1 MKTVVKQI
9 HRGITAMAA
18 LTILTLPTWASEKG
32 GQGAK
37 PGTSHCDC
45 PSHAI
50 TQPLET
56 KHSDGLRDCTRSAKP
71 GGTLSPL
78 DLLVLHNE
86 QISKNQGQS
95 WGAVASQSA
104 DPLRVY
110 IPSRTATPWDTRFT
124 RRYLA
129 PPSNFLGNEV
139 WIRTTKYPRGLK
151 KVTVRNSFGQPF
163 RGGLEEDTRFFH
175 RLYATD

>member
-1 MKTVVKQI
+1 MKTVAMQA
-9 HRGITAMAA
+9 RLGITAIAA
-18 LTILTLPTWASEKG
+18 LTILTLPTWAQEKG

-50 TQPLET
+50 TLPLE
-56 KHSDGLRDCTRSAKP
+56 KKYSDGLCDRTRSAKP

-86 QISKNQGQS
+86 HVAKSQRQS

-104 DPLRVY
+104 DPLRVS

-124 RRYLA
+124 RRYLS
-129 PPSNFLGNEV
+129 PSANFLGNEV
-139 WIRTTKYPRGLK
+139 WIRTTQYPGGLR
-151 KVTVRNSFGQPF
+151 KVAVRNSFGQPL
-163 RGGLEEDTRFFH
+163 RWGVEEDTRFFH
-175 RLYATD
+175 RLHAVD